1 MEENEMKLS
10 LRVKISTL
18 LFLLI
23 CIPLVLSGTLSYN
36 LSSDALQSTIEEQ
49 LAATTA
55 STSKEVEGRLTQ
67 VHQSLQIAARNT
79 ALSQLPLKPADAPL
93 KTEAYQYLVNVHK
106 DNGGLTELLA
116 VADAQGKAIV
126 TSSSAAPDLN
136 VSDRDYFKQALG
148 GTAVT
153 SEVLISKDSNQP
165 VVVIALPLSSG
176 GKTSGVLLATVSFPA
191 LTGAVADVKI
201 GESGYAY
208 MVDKTGLLVSHPIK
222 DKVLK
227 ENAADNGFPELNN
240 LVKDV
245 LAGKKKAGFYT
256 FEGIYKYVVFQPA
269 GNWIVA
275 TTANYDDY
283 MAPAF
288 SIRNDTI
295 VITLVC
301 ILAALLLG
309 YLMSEMGVIRPIRKL
324 QKAMAQAGDGD
335 LTAHTSIR
343 SKDEFQELSESFN
356 LMIHKQDLMIRKIRD
371 GSELLMNM
379 SQEMAASSE
388 EINASIEEIS
398 ANMQEIA
405 AGAENNND
413 SVVNASQVLVQL
425 SSLVQ
430 LALNKASTASE
441 NADISDKAAQ
451 DGRVRVQET
460 VKAMET
466 ISISTGETEAILAS
480 LNTQSAT
487 VTEIVAVI
495 NAIAQQTNLL
505 ALNAAIEAARAGE
518 NGRGF
523 AVVAGEVR
531 KLSEESNKRANEI
544 SELVERMVDQIGKA
558 VGAMKGA
565 SSAVTQG
572 VDIVQE
578 TDRAFMHII
587 DTVQVIT
594 HNVKE
599 IEEITRDE
607 VATSDQ
613 IIGLID
619 SMGSISEQTASNSE
633 SVSSAIEEQSSTVSN
648 LASSAQEI
656 SAMANELE
664 GMVENIKLRGD

>member
-1 MEENEMKLS
+1 MKLS

-23 CIPLVLSGTLSYN
+23 CIPLAMSGILSYS

-49 LAATTA
+49 LAITTSSA
-55 STSKEVEGRLTQ
+55 SKEVEGKLEQ
-67 VHQSLQIAARNT
+67 VRQNLQIIVKNNTLAQLPQRTSDT
-79 ALSQLPLKPADAPL
+79 ALKN
-93 KTEAYQYLVNVHK
+93 EAFQYLSQIHK
-106 DNGGLTELLA
+106 DNAGLTELL
-116 VADAQGKAIV
+116 VVTDAKGKALV
-126 TSSSAAPDLN
+126 TSSSATPDLD
-136 VSDRDYFKQALG
+136 VQDRDYFKQAIG
-148 GTAVT
+148 GALAT
-153 SEVLISKDSNQP
+153 SEVLISKDSNNP
-165 VVVIALPLSSG
+165 VVVIALPLASG
-176 GKTSGVLLATVSFPA
+176 GSNQGVLLATISFPF
-191 LTGAVADVKI
+191 LTQAVSDVKV

-208 MVDKTGLLVSHPIK
+208 MLDRTGLLVSHPVA
-222 DKVLK
+222 DKVLQ
-227 ENAADNGFPELNN
+227 ENFTDNGYPQMNA

-245 LAGKKKAGFYT
+245 LAGKAKAGFYS
-256 FEGIYKYVVFQPA
+256 FDGIYKYVVFEPA

-275 TTANYDDY
+275 TTANYDEY

-288 SIRNDTI
+288 KIRNDTI

-301 ILAALLLG
+301 ILIALVMG
-309 YLMSEMGVIRPIRKL
+309 YLMSEMGIIRPIRKL
-324 QKAMAQAGDGD
+324 QKAMALAGDGD
-335 LTAHTSIR
+335 LTVHTAIR
-343 SKDEFQELSESFN
+343 SKDEFQQLSESFN
-356 LMIHKQDLMIRKIRD
+356 LMVDKQGMMIRKIRD
-371 GSELLMNM
+371 GSQLLMGM

-405 AGAENNND
+405 AGAENNNA

-430 LALNKASTASE
+430 LALNKASAASE
-441 NADISDKAAQ
+441 NADTSDKAAQ

-466 ISISTGETEAILAS
+466 ISVSTGETEAILAS
-480 LNTQSAT
+480 LSTQSAT
-487 VTEIVAVI
+487 VTEIVGVI

-531 KLSEESNKRANEI
+531 KLSEESNKHANEI
-544 SELVERMVDQIGKA
+544 SELVGGMVDQIGKA
-558 VGAMKGA
+558 VAAMKGA

-572 VDIVQE
+572 VDVVQE

-619 SMGSISEQTASNSE
+619 SMGSISEQTAANSE
-633 SVSSAIEEQSSTVSN
+633 SVSSAIEEQSSTVGN
-648 LASSAQEI
+648 LASSAQEV

>member
-1 MEENEMKLS
+1 MKLS

-23 CIPLVLSGTLSYN
+23 CIPLVISGILSYK
-36 LSSDALQSTIEEQ
+36 LSSRALQSNIEEQ

-55 STSKEVEGRLTQ
+55 STSQVVEDQLTQ
-67 VHQSLQIAARNT
+67 IHQNLQIAARNS
-79 ALSQLPLKPADAPL
+79 ALSQLPLKPADNAM
-93 KTEAYQYLVNVHK
+93 KAEAYQYLVNVHE

-126 TSSSAAPDLN
+126 TSSSATPDLN

-165 VVVIALPLSSG
+165 AVVIALPLSSG
-176 GKTSGVLLATVSFPA
+176 GKTTGVLLATVSFPA
-191 LTGAVADVKI
+191 LTGAVSDVKI
-201 GESGYAY
+201 GKSGYAY
-208 MVDKTGLLVSHPIK
+208 MLDKTGLLVNHPAK
-222 DKVLK
+222 EKVLK
-227 ENAADNGFPELNN
+227 ENITDNGYPELNN
-240 LVKDV
+240 LVKDM
-245 LAGKKKAGFYT
+245 LAGQKQAGFYT
-256 FEGIYKYVVFQPA
+256 FDGIYKYVVFQPA

-288 SIRNDTI
+288 SIRNETVI
-295 VITLVC
+295 ITLIC
-301 ILAALLLG
+301 ILAALVLG
-309 YLMSEMGVIRPIRKL
+309 YFMSEMGVIRPIRKL
-324 QKAMAQAGDGD
+324 QKAMAAAGDGD
-335 LTAHTSIR
+335 LTVHTDIR
-343 SKDEFQELSESFN
+343 SKDEFQQLSESFN
-356 LMIHKQDLMIRKIRD
+356 LMINKQEMMIRKIRD

-405 AGAENNND
+405 AGAENNNA

-430 LALNKASTASE
+430 LALNKATAASD

-466 ISISTGETEAILAS
+466 ISVSTGETEAILAS

-487 VTEIVAVI
+487 VTEIVAVL
-495 NAIAQQTNLL
+495 NTIAQQTNLL

-544 SELVERMVDQIGKA
+544 SELVETMVNQIGKA
-558 VGAMKGA
+558 VAAMKGA

-648 LASSAQEI
+648 LASSAQEV

-664 GMVENIKLRGD
+664 GMVENLKLRGD

>member
-1 MEENEMKLS
+1 MKLS
-10 LRVKISTL
+10 LRVKISAL

-23 CIPLVLSGTLSYN
+23 CIPLVLSGTLSYR
-36 LSSDALQSTIEEQ
+36 LSSSALQSTIEEQ

-55 STSKEVEGRLTQ
+55 STSKEVLGKLEQ
-67 VHQSLQIAARNT
+67 VQESLQIAARNT
-79 ALSQLPLKPADAPL
+79 SLSRLPLKPSDNTL
-93 KTEAYQYLVNVHK
+93 KTDAYQFLSDVQK
-106 DNGGLTELLA
+106 DGGGLTELLA
-116 VADAQGKAIV
+116 VTDTQGKIIV
-126 TSSSAAPDLN
+126 TSSTSTPDLN

-153 SEVLISKDSNQP
+153 SDVLISKDSNQP

-191 LTGAVADVKI
+191 ITGAVSDVKI

-208 MVDKTGLLVSHPIK
+208 MMDKTGLLVSHPVK
-222 DKVLK
+222 DKVMK

-245 LAGKKKAGFYT
+245 LAGKKKDGFYS
-256 FEGIYKYVVFQPA
+256 FEGVKKYAVFQPA

-283 MAPAF
+283 MAPAI
-288 SIRNDTI
+288 SIRNQTI
-295 VITLVC
+295 VITLAC
-301 ILAALLLG
+301 ILAALVLG

-324 QKAMAQAGDGD
+324 QKAMALAGDGD
-335 LTAHTSIR
+335 LTIHTEIR
-343 SKDEFQELSESFN
+343 SKDEFQQLSESFN
-356 LMIHKQDLMIRKIRD
+356 LMIDKQEMMIRKIRD
-371 GSELLMNM
+371 GSALLMNM

-388 EINASIEEIS
+388 EISASIEEIS
-398 ANMQEIA
+398 ANMEEIA
-405 AGAENNND
+405 AGAENNNA

-425 SSLVQ
+425 ASLVQ
-430 LALNKASTASE
+430 LALNKASAASE
-441 NADISDKAAQ
+441 NADISDQAAQ
-451 DGRVRVQET
+451 NGRIRVQET
-460 VKAMET
+460 VKAMDT
-466 ISISTGETEAILAS
+466 ISVSTGETEAILAT

-487 VTEIVAVI
+487 VTEIVGVI
-495 NAIAQQTNLL
+495 NTIAQQTNLL

-544 SELVERMVDQIGKA
+544 SELVERMVDQIGQA
-558 VGAMKGA
+558 VAAMKGA

-587 DTVQVIT
+587 KTVQVIN

-613 IIGLID
+613 IISLID
-619 SMGSISEQTASNSE
+619 AMGSISEQTATNSE
-633 SVSSAIEEQSSTVSN
+633 NVSSNIEEQSSTVSN
-648 LASSAQEI
+648 LASSAQEV

>member
-1 MEENEMKLS
+1 MKLS

-23 CIPLVLSGTLSYN
+23 CIPLVLSGILSYN
-36 LSSDALQSTIEEQ
+36 LSSNALQSTIEEQ

-55 STSKEVEGRLTQ
+55 STAKEVEGKLEQ
-67 VHQSLQIAARNT
+67 VRQSLQIAAHNNT
-79 ALSQLPLKPADAPL
+79 LSQLPLKASDNTL
-93 KTEAYQYLVNVHK
+93 KSNAYQYLADVHK
-106 DNGGLTELLA
+106 DSGGLTELLA
-116 VADAQGKAIV
+116 VTDPQGKAIV
-126 TSSSAAPDLN
+126 TSSSASPDLN

-148 GTAVT
+148 GTAAT
-153 SEVLISKDSNQP
+153 SEVVISKDSNQP
-165 VVVIALPLSSG
+165 VVVIALPLTSG
-176 GKTSGVLLATVSFPA
+176 GKTSGVLLGTVSFPS
-191 LTGAVADVKI
+191 LTGAVSNVKI

-208 MVDKTGLLVSHPIK
+208 MVDKTGMLVAHPTK
-222 DKVLK
+222 EKVLN
-227 ENAADNGFPELNN
+227 ENITNNGYPELNN
-240 LVKDV
+240 LAKDV
-245 LAGKKKAGFYT
+245 LAGKEKAGFYT
-256 FEGIYKYVVFQPA
+256 FEGIYKYVVFHPA

-295 VITLVC
+295 IITLVC
-301 ILAALLLG
+301 ILAALIMG
-309 YLMSEMGVIRPIRKL
+309 YLMSEMGIIRPIRKL
-324 QKAMAQAGDGD
+324 QKAMSLAGDGD
-335 LTAHTSIR
+335 LTVHTSIR
-343 SKDEFQELSESFN
+343 SKDEFQQLSESFN
-356 LMIHKQDLMIRKIRD
+356 LMIEKQDLMIGKIRN

-405 AGAENNND
+405 AGAENNNS
-413 SVVNASQVLVQL
+413 SVLNASQVLVQL

-451 DGRVRVQET
+451 DGRIRVQET

-466 ISISTGETEAILAS
+466 ISISTGETEAILAT
-480 LNTQSAT
+480 LHTQSAT
-487 VTEIVAVI
+487 VSEIVGVI

-531 KLSEESNKRANEI
+531 KLSEESNMRANEI
-544 SELVERMVDQIGKA
+544 SELVGRMVDQIGNA
-558 VGAMKGA
+558 VAAMKGA

-578 TDRAFMHII
+578 TDRSFMHII

-619 SMGSISEQTASNSE
+619 SMGSISEQTATNSE

-648 LASSAQEI
+648 LASSAQEV

>member
-1 MEENEMKLS
+1 M
-10 LRVKISTL
+10 
-18 LFLLI
+18 
-23 CIPLVLSGTLSYN
+23 CIR
-36 LSSDALQSTIEEQ
+36 E
-49 LAATTA
+49 
-55 STSKEVEGRLTQ
+55 R
-67 VHQSLQIAARNT
+67 
-79 ALSQLPLKPADAPL
+79 
-93 KTEAYQYLVNVHK
+93 
-106 DNGGLTELLA
+106 
-116 VADAQGKAIV
+116 
-126 TSSSAAPDLN
+126 
-136 VSDRDYFKQALG
+136 
-148 GTAVT
+148 
-153 SEVLISKDSNQP
+153 
-165 VVVIALPLSSG
+165 
-176 GKTSGVLLATVSFPA
+176 
-191 LTGAVADVKI
+191 
-201 GESGYAY
+201 
-208 MVDKTGLLVSHPIK
+208 
-222 DKVLK
+222 
-227 ENAADNGFPELNN
+227 
-240 LVKDV
+240 
-245 LAGKKKAGFYT
+245 
-256 FEGIYKYVVFQPA
+256 
-269 GNWIVA
+269 
-275 TTANYDDY
+275 
-283 MAPAF
+283 
-288 SIRNDTI
+288 
-295 VITLVC
+295 
-301 ILAALLLG
+301 
-309 YLMSEMGVIRPIRKL
+309 EMG
-324 QKAMAQAGDGD
+324 
-335 LTAHTSIR
+335 S
-343 SKDEFQELSESFN
+343 
-356 LMIHKQDLMIRKIRD
+356 
-371 GSELLMNM
+371 
-379 SQEMAASSE
+379 SSE

-451 DGRVRVQET
+451 DGRIRVQET

-487 VTEIVAVI
+487 VTEIVGVI

-648 LASSAQEI
+648 LASSAQEV